1 MHGSGQD
8 GKWGGLFHYSN
19 ACQHGHAHE
28 KPGQTYFV
36 HTGFLPWAV
45 FVENG
50 VQQSVRASVFLTL
63 SAHFEKYLSNKSYQ
77 TIMTRKTLGLTRKR
91 NKDAKPVAEEA
102 EAMVEVEGEADPQK
116 RFLNAVAINP
126 TPGIRLESG
135 SEKLT
140 VRAMD
145 LITPIGM
152 GQRGLIVAPPGSG
165 KSTVLK
171 HICQAVGKAYPEIKL
186 YALLIDER
194 PEEVTDFRRSVPA
207 EVHAS
212 SSDESYAHHVR
223 VADELLDIARQQ
235 AGEGHNVMI
244 VIDSLTRLSRVHN
257 AERKSS
263 GRTMSGGVDARAMEI
278 PRRFFG
284 AARNIENGGSLTILA
299 TVLVDTG
306 SRMDQVI
313 FEEFKGTGNMELV
326 LSRDVANQRIFP
338 ALDISK
344 SSTRRE
350 ELLLDPKDLDKIR
363 ALRRA
368 LGGLKPLEGTKKLVE
383 LLEKYPTNAEL
394 LKNIPGPG

>member
-1 MHGSGQD
+1 MQLNQAVNRKPKAHRFLFLD
-8 GKWGGLFHYSN
+8 LRIGG
-19 ACQHGHAHE
+19 
-28 KPGQTYFV
+28 T
-36 HTGFLPWAV
+36 V

-50 VQQSVRASVFLTL
+50 VQQSVRASAFLTL

-91 NKDAKPVAEEA
+91 NKDAKPVAEEV

-135 SEKLT
+135 SEELT

-278 PRRFFG
+278 PRRLFG

>member
-1 MHGSGQD
+1 MRIQALNQWLLSD
-8 GKWGGLFHYSN
+8 APTLALRCAAKPFIK
-19 ACQHGHAHE
+19 GHF
-28 KPGQTYFV
+28 K
-36 HTGFLPWAV
+36 
-45 FVENG
+45 
-50 VQQSVRASVFLTL
+50 
-63 SAHFEKYLSNKSYQ
+63 KYLSSKSNQ
-77 TIMTRKTLGLTRKR
+77 TAMTRKTLGLTRKR
-91 NKDAKPVAEEA
+91 NKDAKPAAEEA

-116 RFLNAVAINP
+116 RFLNGVAINP
-126 TPGIRLESG
+126 TPGIRLEQG

-165 KSTVLK
+165 KSTMLK
-171 HICQAVGKAYPEIKL
+171 DICQAVGEAYPDIKL

-194 PEEVTDFRRSVPA
+194 PEEVTDFKRSVPA

-212 SSDESYAHHVR
+212 SSDESYAHHAR

-235 AGEGHNVMI
+235 AGEGYNVMI
-244 VIDSLTRLSRVHN
+244 VIDSLTRLARVHN

-278 PRRFFG
+278 PRRLFG
-284 AARNIENGGSLTILA
+284 SARNLENGGSLTILA

-394 LKNIPGPG
+394 LKNIPGPV